1 MALDTESREVPH
13 QRIHIRERAAPD
25 EENIQEQEGH
35 CEKII

>member
-1 MALDTESREVPH
+1 MALDTESREVPY
-13 QRIHIRERAAPD
+13 QRIHIREREAPD